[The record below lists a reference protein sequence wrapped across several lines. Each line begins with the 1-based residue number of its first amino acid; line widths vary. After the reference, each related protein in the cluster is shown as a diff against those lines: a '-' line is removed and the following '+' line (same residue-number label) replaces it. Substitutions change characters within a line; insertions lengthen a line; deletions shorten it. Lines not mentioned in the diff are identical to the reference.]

1 MHLFRAIRR
10 TGFESGTTGARL
22 VVLTQRNGTLQVEQV
37 LIEDVLFETRFKGAA
52 RTPLE
57 LARHLLI
64 HKNLPGYK
72 TVFTAPDVIETSFV
86 ILPKIGRL
94 DTQQAVKLQAAKIVS
109 WEAEHPLLSFKSHEL
124 LRERQGHLVGLGDGA
139 GLQPWIKLF
148 ENSNALVDDI
158 SIPACAFETLAIRQ
172 NWAAEFPVVLVVDIG
187 ASETRFYVIDRQAA
201 RFMRKVPVGG
211 DTLTKALTTAISTAT
226 GLLELNDIQAEEAKI
241 SGQLPPATSMGR
253 DPAPHDAPADDRKF
267 PQMPTLLR
275 PVMERLSS
283 EIIRSVQF
291 YKENAGKQVEAV
303 FLTGGTSQLTI
314 LRQDLEQA
322 LAWPVRLIDPFAGL
336 EFTNV
341 AAQNY
346 ARRNAAR
353 LAIATGLALAEK
365 PSLSLLPRRLYLM
378 KRLAVFMPRAVAVV
392 LLGAFLPLLIIGT
405 VMTNKIRAIKE
416 DIRTL
421 EEVTSEA
428 AAQPGLYENRLARVA
443 ELTASLRYL
452 QDELENQPIWSGV
465 MNALAAAI
473 PNEVVLTMAAYGVE
487 EQDPH
492 NLLLGGKVI
501 AGAARFDDVISGL
514 LTSLGSSIFFKRVM
528 IINAQ
533 AAQENGELSTFL
545 IQCELVY

>member
-1 MHLFRAIRR
+1 M
-10 TGFESGTTGARL
+10 
-22 VVLTQRNGTLQVEQV
+22 
-37 LIEDVLFETRFKGAA
+37 
-52 RTPLE
+52 
-57 LARHLLI
+57 
-64 HKNLPGYK
+64 
-72 TVFTAPDVIETSFV
+72 
-86 ILPKIGRL
+86 
-94 DTQQAVKLQAAKIVS
+94 
-109 WEAEHPLLSFKSHEL
+109 
-124 LRERQGHLVGLGDGA
+124 RERQGHLVGLGDGA